1 MTMLRNILKF
11 SFKLFAFIYRKS
23 IISCYGWQFNILI
36 IVCCLTATAKSVGFN
51 VLPRQICTL
60 SLLANYCSSVAHIF
74 CFLCIVMYVIFQV
87 LLTRHKTLHSMYR
100 WRLYHNPLRSDQPV
114 VFQVGVEQ
122 DFIWVKYFRKAHGH
136 DRFVQ
141 SDNQLIIEKRHG
153 QYERNCWTTAVFEGE
168 AQLLHVS
175 APMDQYYNTIIY
187 IRKCTYGSVSDHLMI
202 TLEGN
207 VCVHYLSNNT

>member
-11 SFKLFAFIYRKS
+11 SFKFFAFIYRKS

-36 IVCCLTATAKSVGFN
+36 IVCSLTATAKSVRFN

-114 VFQVGVEQ
+114 VCQVGVEQ
-122 DFIWVKYFRKAHGH
+122 DLIWVKYFRKAHGH

-141 SDNQLIIEKRHG
+141 SDNQLIIKKKT
-153 QYERNCWTTAVFEGE
+153 W
-168 AQLLHVS
+168 S
-175 APMDQYYNTIIY
+175 I
-187 IRKCTYGSVSDHLMI
+187 
-202 TLEGN
+202 
-207 VCVHYLSNNT
+207 